1 MGEFLAILFLA
12 WLLAIAALLFRKRIL
27 LAQLWAEPV
36 LRRPV
41 LIIESDDWGAGP
53 LTQTEALQKLSALLL
68 KFSDKEGRH
77 PVMTLGLVL
86 ATADSQAIKANG
98 VTEYQRLGLD
108 DECYAELRQSIADGV
123 GQKVF
128 SVQLHGME
136 HFWPAALMQS
146 ANSDTAV
153 RQWLIAEGTPQTE
166 QLPSYL
172 QSRWLNAAV
181 LPAAP
186 LAVEQIASA
195 VSEEVSAFRGLF
207 GEAGIIVV
215 PPTFVW
221 NQQVEQ
227 VWAKNGVDV
236 LVTPGQRYEGRDA
249 EGRVTP
255 SVERIFNGQ
264 HSEDGLIYIVR
275 NDYFEPAQGHRS
287 EKAIE
292 AVKNK
297 TAAGRPTL
305 LETHRFNFIGT
316 GQKTIA
322 AFRELEQML
331 VQVCRDFPEAAF
343 ISTAELAHI
352 YRHNDQE
359 WLDYAVIARV
369 RAFINR
375 CSADYSLWRS
385 FKLTGLA
392 ILLTLASM
400 ILPARQQSLRE
411 GA

>member
-153 RQWLIAEGTPQTE
+153 RQWLIAEGISQTE
-166 QLPSYL
+166 HLPSHL

-186 LAVEQIASA
+186 LAAEQIAAA

-227 VWAKNGVDV
+227 AWAKNGVDV

-255 SVERIFNGQ
+255 AVARIFNGQ
-264 HSEDGLIYIVR
+264 RSEDGLIYIVR

-287 EKAIE
+287 EKVIDAM
-292 AVKNK
+292 KNK

-316 GQKTIA
+316 GQKTTQA
-322 AFRELEQML
+322 MRELEQML
-331 VQVCRDFPEAAF
+331 AQVSRDFPETAF

-375 CSADYSLWRS
+375 CSAEYGLWRS
-385 FKLTGLA
+385 FKVTGLA
-392 ILLTLASM
+392 MLLTLVSM
-400 ILPARQQSLRE
+400 ILPAGQQSVRE